1 MIIFIPCRLALN
13 SVPPRNAFRAASEFI
28 SRRHGILSEGDV
40 TEIRAATQGY
50 SNGRTNCPCHLW

>member
-1 MIIFIPCRLALN
+1 MIIFIPCRLVLN

-40 TEIRAATQGY
+40 PEIHAVTKDLLE
-50 SNGRTNCPCHLW
+50 RTCRDP